1 MAWERLIGLTKR
13 CLRKSLGRS
22 LLDEE
27 TLATV
32 LVGIEASL
40 NSRPLIYEHGENDT
54 EEALTP
60 SHFLTGRKLTT
71 VPSGP
76 ELKGDKL
83 TNIYRKQQ
91 DVLDM
96 FWKRWTK
103 EYLLELRSHHQVKNV
118 RQSPRVRVGDLV
130 LLQEDVLLLSEEP
143 ITYGVLLMTEA
154 ILSSLNDNPSS
165 DKQVDYGG

>member
-1 MAWERLIGLTKR
+1 MSSKIKYIVFRLIGLTKR
-13 CLRKSLGRS
+13 CLRKSLGRA

-54 EEALTP
+54 DEALTP
-60 SHFLTGRKLTT
+60 SHFLIGRKLTT

-76 ELKGDKL
+76 EIKGDKL

-118 RQSPRVRVGDLV
+118 RQSPRVRV
-130 LLQEDVLLLSEEP
+130 
-143 ITYGVLLMTEA
+143 
-154 ILSSLNDNPSS
+154 
-165 DKQVDYGG
+165 